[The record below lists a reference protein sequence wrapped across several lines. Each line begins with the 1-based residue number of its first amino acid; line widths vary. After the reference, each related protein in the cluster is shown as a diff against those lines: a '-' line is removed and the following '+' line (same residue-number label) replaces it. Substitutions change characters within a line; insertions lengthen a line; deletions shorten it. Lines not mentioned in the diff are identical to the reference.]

1 MGQGVRPGRGLGRP
15 GGPRPFFCSGMR
27 ISIILWTKH
36 RHTSVVTATVTRPL
50 PKGAQQQIPMVPIIR
65 HTDGINGQGVRVTP
79 TLRQDRCFSS
89 PKEVTAPNGN
99 GNTGVRK
106 NILPTFSEK
115 SEKSY

>member
-1 MGQGVRPGRGLGRP
+1 MGQGDRPGRGLGRP
-15 GGPRPFFCSGMR
+15 GGPRPFF
-27 ISIILWTKH
+27 
-36 RHTSVVTATVTRPL
+36 HTSVVTATVTRPL

-65 HTDGINGQGVRVTP
+65 HTDGINGQGVRVTA

-115 SEKSY
+115 SGKSY